1 MVKTKQV
8 KLEEQSSTP
17 PVPSVHPKEEP
28 APVRHM
34 LSLAELGVAELARLV
49 DRSVEFAA
57 SYSKSSDAPKPL
69 EGKIVG
75 IYFRKPST
83 RTRSSFTAGALRLG
97 ARTIAYGPDDLQL
110 VTGETIEDTARVLS
124 GYLDALVIRTN
135 GSLAEMKALADQS
148 EMAVINAMS
157 ENEHPT
163 QAIADL
169 ATIKERFG
177 RLAGIHV
184 LYLGEGNNTT
194 TALALAVAQTPGMK
208 VTFVTPEGY
217 GMSEPFLEQARL
229 LAAKH
234 GAMVE
239 HHHGMDEPPRDV
251 DAVYATRWQTMG
263 VPHADP
269 NWREK
274 FWPYSVTPE
283 LMAQVSKPDTIF
295 LHDLPAVRGE
305 DVHAEVLDGP
315 RSVAWRQAR
324 HKMFSA
330 MAVLEWC
337 LVAGA

>member
-1 MVKTKQV
+1 MVNT
-8 KLEEQSSTP
+8 EQIRLDEQPSQR
-17 PVPSVHPKEEP
+17 PVLYTNARNGAP
-28 APVRHM
+28 AVRHL
-34 LSLAELGVAELARLV
+34 LSLAELGEAELARLV
-49 DRSVEFAA
+49 DRSIKFAETRGEG
-57 SYSKSSDAPKPL
+57 PKPL
-69 EGKIVG
+69 TDKIVG

-83 RTRSSFTAGALRLG
+83 RTRSSFTVGAMKLG
-97 ARTIAYGPDDLQL
+97 ARTIAYGPNDLQL

-135 GSLAEMKALADQS
+135 GSIAEMRDLADQS

-177 RLAGIHV
+177 RLADIHI
-184 LYLGEGNNTT
+184 LYLGEGNNTA
-194 TALALAVAQTPGMK
+194 TALALAVAQTPGMR

-217 GMSEPFLEQARL
+217 GLSEPFLEEACQ
-229 LAAKH
+229 LAGKH
-234 GAMVE
+234 GAMIE
-239 HHHGMDEPPRDV
+239 HHHSPDELPRNV

-263 VPHADP
+263 ETHSDL

-274 FWPYSVTPE
+274 FWSYRVTPAV
-283 LMAQVSKPDTIF
+283 MAKVSQPDTVF

-305 DVHAEVLDGP
+305 DVDSEVLDGP
-315 RSVAWRQAR
+315 QSLAWQQAR

-337 LVAGA
+337 LAAGA